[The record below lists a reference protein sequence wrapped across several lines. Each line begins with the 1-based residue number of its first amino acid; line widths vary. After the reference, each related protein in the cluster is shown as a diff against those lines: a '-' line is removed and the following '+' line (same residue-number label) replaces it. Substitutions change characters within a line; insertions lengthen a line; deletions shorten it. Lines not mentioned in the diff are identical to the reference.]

1 MSNDQLSAH
10 REFLASLITLVA
22 SINEI
27 DCDVNEDALNILDRL
42 GLARQHRDEVRE
54 HLAACLGSLKM
65 IHLLMPSS
73 GPR

>member
-10 REFLASLITLVA
+10 AEFLASLITLVA

-27 DCDVNEDALNILDRL
+27 DGDVTDDALNLLERL
-42 GLARQHRDEVRE
+42 GLAMEHRDEVRE

-65 IHLLMPSS
+65 IHLLMPSCKQ
-73 GPR
+73 